1 MAPILDALFLFLKIV
16 FYVLIAQ
23 VIMSW
28 LLNFQVLNLR
38 QPTVARIWELLNRA
52 LEPIYAPIR
61 RVLPTAGGLDF
72 TPMVVIIGMLLLE
85 RLLIGATGYVPRF

>member
-1 MAPILDALFLFLKIV
+1 MAPILDALFLFLKVV

-52 LEPIYAPIR
+52 LEPIYGPIR
-61 RVLPTAGGLDF
+61 RILPTAGGLDF